1 MIGAGEEEDDGGLS
15 LAEDNDDVQRRSGPS
30 ESVSALVNRGYI
42 FLKMEEN
49 MKVVNRWV
57 YVIVGCVALLLSGL
71 VYAWSVLSGPIAAEF
86 PQWSAAQL
94 SLTFTI
100 VMSFFCIGGLVGG
113 FLAGKVSQKVYLWVS
128 AALFLVGFLLSA
140 NIRSLAML
148 YIGFGV
154 ICGFAS
160 GFSYNAV
167 LATVGKWFP
176 DKQGLISGIL
186 LMGFGISSF
195 LIGKLYQV
203 CTPDAIGAWRRSF
216 IVLGVV
222 SAVVMAI
229 CGFFLEKP
237 GKDFAPPAAASVK
250 KKYVNPVAMEA
261 GTGEMLKKP
270 AFWLYYLWA
279 ILLSAA
285 GLALVS
291 QASAIAKEVG
301 PTVSIGT
308 ITTVVGLLS
317 IFNGIGRVIL
327 GGLFDKV
334 GRSGTMQTVNVLFV
348 VTGIVLI
355 AALKMQSFPVLVAGF
370 IIGGLAYG
378 GVTPANAAFVSSYY
392 GLKHYSLNLSVVVTN
407 LMFASFGS
415 TVAGALYDAT
425 GSYMSTYLM
434 ICGMALVG
442 VRVSIGISIC
452 DKRMLAKMK

>member
-1 MIGAGEEEDDGGLS
+1 
-15 LAEDNDDVQRRSGPS
+15 
-30 ESVSALVNRGYI
+30 
-42 FLKMEEN
+42 

-308 ITTVVGLLS
+308 ITTVVGLIS

-425 GSYMSTYLM
+425 GRLHEHLSHDLRHGACRRARLDRHQHLRQADAREDEIMRYKPVRQSRTGLQFPQKG
-434 ICGMALVG
+434 IALLRRG
-442 VRVSIGISIC
+442 NIAPTRAFC
-452 DKRMLAKMK
+452 PL

>member
-1 MIGAGEEEDDGGLS
+1 
-15 LAEDNDDVQRRSGPS
+15 
-30 ESVSALVNRGYI
+30 
-42 FLKMEEN
+42 

-195 LIGKLYQV
+195 LIDRK
-203 CTPDAIGAWRRSF
+203 
-216 IVLGVV
+216 
-222 SAVVMAI
+222 
-229 CGFFLEKP
+229 
-237 GKDFAPPAAASVK
+237 
-250 KKYVNPVAMEA
+250 
-261 GTGEMLKKP
+261 
-270 AFWLYYLWA
+270 
-279 ILLSAA
+279 
-285 GLALVS
+285 
-291 QASAIAKEVG
+291 
-301 PTVSIGT
+301 
-308 ITTVVGLLS
+308 
-317 IFNGIGRVIL
+317 
-327 GGLFDKV
+327 
-334 GRSGTMQTVNVLFV
+334 
-348 VTGIVLI
+348 
-355 AALKMQSFPVLVAGF
+355 
-370 IIGGLAYG
+370 
-378 GVTPANAAFVSSYY
+378 
-392 GLKHYSLNLSVVVTN
+392 SVV
-407 LMFASFGS
+407 
-415 TVAGALYDAT
+415 
-425 GSYMSTYLM
+425 
-434 ICGMALVG
+434 
-442 VRVSIGISIC
+442 
-452 DKRMLAKMK
+452 

>member
-1 MIGAGEEEDDGGLS
+1 MWA
-15 LAEDNDDVQRRSGPS
+15 
-30 ESVSALVNRGYI
+30 
-42 FLKMEEN
+42 
-49 MKVVNRWV
+49 
-57 YVIVGCVALLLSGL
+57 
-71 VYAWSVLSGPIAAEF
+71 
-86 PQWSAAQL
+86 
-94 SLTFTI
+94 
-100 VMSFFCIGGLVGG
+100 G

-308 ITTVVGLLS
+308 ITTVVGLIS

-370 IIGGLAYG
+370 IIGRSGLRRRDARER
-378 GVTPANAAFVSSYY
+378 GVRQLVLWAEALLSE
-392 GLKHYSLNLSVVVTN
+392 SLRRGDESDVRL
-407 LMFASFGS
+407 LRS

-442 VRVSIGISIC
+442 VLVSIGISIC

>member
-160 GFSYNAV
+160 GFS
-167 LATVGKWFP
+167 
-176 DKQGLISGIL
+176 
-186 LMGFGISSF
+186 
-195 LIGKLYQV
+195 
-203 CTPDAIGAWRRSF
+203 
-216 IVLGVV
+216 
-222 SAVVMAI
+222 
-229 CGFFLEKP
+229 
-237 GKDFAPPAAASVK
+237 
-250 KKYVNPVAMEA
+250 
-261 GTGEMLKKP
+261 
-270 AFWLYYLWA
+270 
-279 ILLSAA
+279 
-285 GLALVS
+285 
-291 QASAIAKEVG
+291 
-301 PTVSIGT
+301 
-308 ITTVVGLLS
+308 
-317 IFNGIGRVIL
+317 
-327 GGLFDKV
+327 
-334 GRSGTMQTVNVLFV
+334 
-348 VTGIVLI
+348 
-355 AALKMQSFPVLVAGF
+355 
-370 IIGGLAYG
+370 
-378 GVTPANAAFVSSYY
+378 
-392 GLKHYSLNLSVVVTN
+392 
-407 LMFASFGS
+407 
-415 TVAGALYDAT
+415 
-425 GSYMSTYLM
+425 
-434 ICGMALVG
+434 
-442 VRVSIGISIC
+442 
-452 DKRMLAKMK
+452 

>member
-1 MIGAGEEEDDGGLS
+1 M
-15 LAEDNDDVQRRSGPS
+15 
-30 ESVSALVNRGYI
+30 
-42 FLKMEEN
+42 
-49 MKVVNRWV
+49 
-57 YVIVGCVALLLSGL
+57 
-71 VYAWSVLSGPIAAEF
+71 
-86 PQWSAAQL
+86 
-94 SLTFTI
+94 
-100 VMSFFCIGGLVGG
+100 GG

-167 LATVGKWFP
+167 LATFGKWFP

-308 ITTVVGLLS
+308 ITTVVGLIS

-442 VRVSIGISIC
+442 VLVSIGISIC

>member
-308 ITTVVGLLS
+308 ITTVVGLIS

-442 VRVSIGISIC
+442 VLVSIGISIC

>member
-1 MIGAGEEEDDGGLS
+1 
-15 LAEDNDDVQRRSGPS
+15 
-30 ESVSALVNRGYI
+30 
-42 FLKMEEN
+42 

-250 KKYVNPVAMEA
+250 KKYVNPVPMEA

-308 ITTVVGLLS
+308 ITTVVGLIS

-442 VRVSIGISIC
+442 VLVSIGISIC